1 MPPNKQEKG
10 EETINHEFSELGSK
24 LNKNIHHKSQQ
35 LSNQPQT
42 KEWMITEVEPEAD
55 AATIGSFS
63 MVSSVMPSEVG
74 VELLSWN
81 IDIKCVDF
89 GFLRTTVVLFCCVVP
104 CF

>member
-1 MPPNKQEKG
+1 
-10 EETINHEFSELGSK
+10 
-24 LNKNIHHKSQQ
+24 
-35 LSNQPQT
+35 
-42 KEWMITEVEPEAD
+42 MITEVEPEAD

-74 VELLSWN
+74 KLFFFFSFFWLVGVELLSWN

-89 GFLRTTVVLFCCVVP
+89 GFLRTTVVLLCRVVP